1 MSESLYISPLAEV
14 TTLGEDKIAISVVGR
29 RFTVEDRVGILK
41 SILADAA
48 HGVTLKKLLDDRAES
63 FPPEAVEAAV
73 NALVDA
79 KVLLKHDARSG
90 SEATFHHLQH
100 RREQDGMS
108 GPAQRPQ
115 YDKANWVLALAGTG
129 SCADALAASL
139 TELGVQVERV
149 VRDGPL
155 PDKGERRAL
164 LLAASN
170 FDDIALFRA
179 MNAKAVAAGW
189 PALFVGIDWNTVHC
203 GPLVLPKATGCY
215 ECYFHRVRSTRK
227 FVAEFDMRSQSEN
240 ILYHPLPSRLAVQ
253 FGVAEASRVALQF
266 LAGTLEGL
274 QQSVFSEIDS
284 ASGEIVRSRVLRLP
298 RCQVC
303 GTASTERPVGS
314 VFQQALLRRRA

>member
-1 MSESLYISPLAEV
+1 MSECLYLSPLAEV
-14 TTLGEDKIAISVVGR
+14 TAQGEDKIAISVVGR

-48 HGVTLKKLLDDRAES
+48 HGVTLRQLLDDRAES

-73 NALVDA
+73 NALVEA
-79 KVLLKHDARSG
+79 KVLLKQDGRSG
-90 SEATFHHLQH
+90 DSTFHHLQH

-108 GPAQRPQ
+108 GPAQRPL
-115 YDKANWVLALAGTG
+115 YDKSNWLLALAGSG
-129 SCADALAASL
+129 ACADALAASL
-139 TELGVQVERV
+139 AELGV
-149 VRDGPL
+149 PL
-155 PDKGERRAL
+155 QRLGAEDALPELDSRRAL
-164 LLAASN
+164 LLTASD

-189 PALFVGIDWNTVHC
+189 PALFVGIDWNSVHC

-215 ECYFHRVRSTRK
+215 ECYFHRVRATRK
-227 FVAEFDMRSQSEN
+227 FVAEFDMRSQSGN
-240 ILYHPLPSRLAVQ
+240 ILFHALPSRLAVQ
-253 FGVAEASRVALQF
+253 FGVAEASRLALQF
-266 LAGTLEGL
+266 LSGTLEGL

-284 ASGEIVRSRVLRLP
+284 GSGEIVRSRVLRLP

-303 GTASTERPVGS
+303 GSASTARPVGS